1 MTASD
6 TPYLTYKLDLIKTIA
21 SKAADAHYRKAFDLR
36 IRELRVLRLVH
47 RFPGITATELGSKLV
62 VDKTLL
68 SKNIAYLEA
77 RGLISREADAKD
89 NRLQCLS
96 LTEAGLKIWQESERI
111 GRRLEGEMF
120 SGLTP
125 DEWDKL
131 HSLLDRVVMS
141 FNRWNA
147 KGQVAPRGGR
157 I

>member
-96 LTEAGLKIWQESERI
+96 LTEADLKIWQESERI